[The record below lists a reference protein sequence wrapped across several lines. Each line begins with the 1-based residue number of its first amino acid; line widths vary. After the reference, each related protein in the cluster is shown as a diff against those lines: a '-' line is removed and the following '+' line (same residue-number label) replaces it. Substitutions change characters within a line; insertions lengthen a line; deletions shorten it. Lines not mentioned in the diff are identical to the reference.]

1 MSGTKL
7 RYAFVVGTAF
17 LFWFLYA
24 MVHEMKAEQLLLEY
38 QVTKIQETLVTH
50 TQKLELLIR
59 SHHDLHSKIDR
70 ILKTHF

>member
-24 MVHEMKAEQLLLEY
+24 MVHEMKAEQLLIEY
-38 QVTKIQETLVTH
+38 QVTKIQETLVAH
-50 TQKLELLIR
+50 TQKLEFLIN
-59 SHHDLHSKIDR
+59 SKYLI
-70 ILKTHF
+70 IHIMY

>member
-1 MSGTKL
+1 MSGTKR

-38 QVTKIQETLVTH
+38 QVTKIQETLVAH
-50 TQKLELLIR
+50 TQKLNF
-59 SHHDLHSKIDR
+59 S
-70 ILKTHF
+70 